1 LNHPA
6 TANLSEVIDSQPIS
20 TFQFRIFFLCFLCL
34 LIDGFD
40 AQALGYVVPA
50 IGKDWGLS
58 PAAFAPA
65 FSAGLIGMAIGAIGL
80 GSLADYI
87 GRRKIIILCT
97 AMIGICTVSM
107 AFVSTLHALIVL
119 RVLAGLALGGLLP
132 NLFALGSEYSPAR
145 RRAMTVMIISCGI
158 SLGSA
163 LGGVTAGAL
172 LKSRGWP
179 IVFEIGGAMP
189 LLLALVM
196 LVGLPES
203 ISFQAIRDVSRAK
216 FAGLMAKVCPQL
228 TFAPDTRFVVTEQR
242 APGLTVKHLFAHGR
256 AVATL
261 LIWVVYFMCLLEI
274 YFFASWLPTLLHK
287 SGISLEMSVY
297 ATSALQIA
305 GAIASLTL
313 GIVLERFNPGRV
325 LALLYLL
332 GTAAIFGIG
341 ASLGNPVALVIATAL
356 AGAGIVGGQ
365 ACTHAIASRIYPTAM
380 RSTGIGWGLGI
391 GRIGSVIGPLIGGT
405 LLTLNWSSEHMLYA
419 GAVPALLAALAAAG
433 LSLTFSRVDRAN
445 KVAAQH
451 GEPASP
457 ELTTFISSNTGH

>member
-1 LNHPA
+1 MKHPA
-6 TANLSEVIDSQPIS
+6 TANLSEVIDSQHIS
-20 TFQFRIFFLCFLCL
+20 AFQFRIFCLCFLCL
-34 LIDGFD
+34 LADGFD

-50 IGKDWGLS
+50 IGKSWGIS

-87 GRRKIIILCT
+87 GRRKIIILCM
-97 AMIGICTVSM
+97 AMIGVCTMSM
-107 AFVSTLHALIVL
+107 ASVDTMNELIML

-132 NLFALGSEYSPAR
+132 NIFALGSEYSPTR

-172 LKSRGWP
+172 LQSRGWP
-179 IVFEIGGAMP
+179 IIFQIGGTMP
-189 LLLALVM
+189 LVLALMM
-196 LVGLPES
+196 LIWLPES
-203 ISFQAIRDVSRAK
+203 ISYQAIRDVSRQK
-216 FAGLMAKVCPQL
+216 LVHLMAKICPHL
-228 TFAPDTRFVVTEQR
+228 EFSPDTRFVVIEQR
-242 APGLTVKHLFAHGR
+242 APGLTVKHLFAEGR
-256 AVATL
+256 AFATI

-305 GAIASLTL
+305 GTVASLTL
-313 GIVLERFNPGRV
+313 GIVLERFNPGFV
-325 LALLYLL
+325 LALLYML
-332 GTAAIFGIG
+332 GTIAIFGVG
-341 ASLGNPVALVIATAL
+341 ASLENPILLIIATSF
-356 AGAGIVGGQ
+356 AGAGIIGGQ
-365 ACTHAIASRIYPTAM
+365 ACTHAIASRIYPTSM

-391 GRIGSVIGPLIGGT
+391 GRIGSVIGPIIGGV
-405 LLTLNWSSEHMLYA
+405 LLSLNWSADHMLYA

-433 LSLTFSRVDRAN
+433 LSFTFSRFGRSGKIATQRIEKQPTEFTESVSTSTR
-445 KVAAQH
+445 H
-451 GEPASP
+451 
-457 ELTTFISSNTGH
+457 

>member
-1 LNHPA
+1 MNQPV

-20 TFQFRIFFLCFLCL
+20 AFQFRIFFLCFLCL

-50 IGKDWGLS
+50 IGKSWGIA

-97 AMIGICTVSM
+97 AMIGVCTVSM
-107 AFVSTLHALIVL
+107 ALVDTLHQLIVL
-119 RVLAGLALGGLLP
+119 RLLAGLALGGLLP
-132 NLFALGSEYSPAR
+132 NIFALASEYSPAR

-163 LGGVTAGAL
+163 LGGMIAGAL
-172 LKSRGWP
+172 LQSRGWP
-179 IVFEIGGAMP
+179 IVFQIGGALP
-189 LLLALVM
+189 LLLTLVM
-196 LVGLPES
+196 LLCLPES
-203 ISFQAIRDVSRAK
+203 ITYQAIRDVSRSK
-216 FAGLMAKVCPQL
+216 FARLMGKVCPQRQ
-228 TFAPDTRFVVTEQR
+228 FADDTRFVVSEQR
-242 APGLTVKHLFAHGR
+242 APGLTVKQLFADGR
-256 AVATL
+256 ALATI

-305 GAIASLTL
+305 GTVASLTL
-313 GIVLERFNPGRV
+313 GFVLERFNPGRV
-325 LALLYLL
+325 LALLYLM
-332 GTAAIFGIG
+332 GTMAIFGIG
-341 ASLGNPVALVIATAL
+341 ASLGSPVALVIATAL
-356 AGAGIVGGQ
+356 AGAGIIGGQ
-365 ACTHAIASRIYPTAM
+365 ACTHAIASRIYPTSM

-391 GRIGSVIGPLIGGT
+391 GRVGSVIGPIIGGA
-405 LLTLNWSSEHMLYA
+405 LLSLNWSSAHMLYA

-433 LSLTFSRVDRAN
+433 LSFTFSRFDRPN
-445 KVAAQH
+445 QVAAQR
-451 GEPASP
+451 GAAAS
-457 ELTTFISSNTGH
+457 EFTEFVSSNSGH